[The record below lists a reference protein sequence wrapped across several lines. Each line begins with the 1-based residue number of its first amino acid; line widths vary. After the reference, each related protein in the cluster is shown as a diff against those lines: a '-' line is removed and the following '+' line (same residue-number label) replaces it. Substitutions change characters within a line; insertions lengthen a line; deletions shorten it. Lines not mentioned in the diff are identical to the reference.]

1 VARQKEADAI
11 REEAELRATT
21 EPMRDMSLKD
31 GEKINIKVNLPK
43 GEGRKHP
50 RPVSG
55 SARGLQLAL
64 PPGGSVGLL
73 PPPPSGRLPPPE
85 PGGPA
90 LAATPAP
97 AGSAAQASADVRE
110 TAEPS
115 GPDTSASA
123 TCPPADAPA
132 DADFGDFAE
141 AGTENSA
148 DDSFGDFETA

>member
-50 RPVSG
+50 RPMSG
-55 SARGLQLAL
+55 LAGGLQLPP

-85 PGGPA
+85 SGA
-90 LAATPAP
+90 PAP
-97 AGSAAQASADVRE
+97 AAAPASVASADPASAEARG
-110 TAEPS
+110 TAEVSVP
-115 GPDTSASA
+115 GASASA
-123 TCPPADAPA
+123 ACPPADAPA
-132 DADFGDFAE
+132 ETDFGDFAK
-141 AGTENSA
+141 AGTEDVA